1 MLSSKKN
8 LVLIFV
14 ILSLFLSSGCSTI
27 YKIDDV
33 GAYQPT
39 MPLPQIPA
47 EQRNGSLFQENISVV
62 LFEDTK
68 ARRVGD
74 ILTIVLTE
82 STNASKRASTTAE
95 QDSGVTIAAPSIGGK
110 ALHLGKL
117 TGGKARFDL
126 SASLASSKNFTG
138 EGDSSLSNTLSGR
151 VAVTVSQVL
160 SNGYLVVRGQKR
172 LTINQ
177 GNEYVRISGIIR
189 PMDIQPDNT
198 VLSTLVA
205 DARIS
210 YVGDGV
216 LAEANRMGLVTRFL
230 SKWWPL

>member
-1 MLSSKKN
+1 MIMLKTTSLLIFLSLSL
-8 LVLIFV
+8 LVLN
-14 ILSLFLSSGCSTI
+14 GCSTVRKI
-27 YKIDDV
+27 ENMEAYK
-33 GAYQPT
+33 PT

-47 EQRNGSLFQENISVV
+47 EQRNGSLFQENIAMV

-82 STNASKRASTTAE
+82 STNASKKASTSADT
-95 QDSGVTIAAPSIGGK
+95 DSGMTIAVPSIGGQ

-117 TGGKARFDL
+117 TGGKSKFDL
-126 SASLASSKNFTG
+126 SASLASKKNFTG

-151 VAVTVSQVL
+151 VTVTVSQVL

-177 GNEYVRISGIIR
+177 GDEYVRISGIIR

-210 YVGDGV
+210 YVGDGM
-216 LAEANRMGLVTRFL
+216 LDEANRMSLVSRL
-230 SKWWPL
+230 LLKWWPI

>member
-1 MLSSKKN
+1 MLSSKRS
-8 LVLIFV
+8 LILMFV
-14 ILSLFLSSGCSTI
+14 ALSALLLSGCSTI
-27 YKIDDV
+27 HKIDDV

-39 MPLPQIPA
+39 MPLPQMPA

-74 ILTIVLTE
+74 ILTIILTE
-82 STNASKRASTTAE
+82 STNASKKASTAAK
-95 QDSGVTIAAPSIGGK
+95 QDSGVTIAAPSIGGQ

-117 TGGKARFDL
+117 TGGKASFDL

-151 VAVTVSQVL
+151 VTVTVSRVL
-160 SNGYLVVRGQKR
+160 SNGYLIVRGQKR

-177 GNEYVRISGIIR
+177 GDEYVRISGIIR

-216 LAEANRMGLVTRFL
+216 LSEANKMGFVTRFL